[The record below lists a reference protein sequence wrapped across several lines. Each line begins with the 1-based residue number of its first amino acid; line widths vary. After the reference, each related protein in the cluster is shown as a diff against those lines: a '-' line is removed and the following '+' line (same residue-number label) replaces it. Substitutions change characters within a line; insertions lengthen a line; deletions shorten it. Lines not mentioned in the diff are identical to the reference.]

1 MQPILNIEQIRE
13 WDKFTIEN
21 EPISS
26 IDLMERAATAF
37 TKRFLEVIEKE
48 DPNILLIAS
57 KGNNGGDGLVA
68 GRLLNEKGYSVDIL
82 IADIQQN
89 GSQDFN
95 INLDRLDKKR
105 IPYKYLNKYDD
116 IPDFSSY
123 DYIIDA
129 LFGSGLHRPVT
140 GYWAELIEAIN
151 SSNKPVYSLD
161 IPSGMYAD
169 KTIDGIAI
177 KCDTCFTFETTKL
190 GMLMSDNAEILKD
203 WKTVSIGLKK
213 EFLTTIDIKNYL
225 IEKSDIK
232 SILRPRNKFDHK
244 GKYGHALISGG
255 NKGMIGASVLSS
267 KACLKTGAGLVT
279 ALVPD
284 IGYNI
289 LQTVIPEVM
298 TLSGYGNDFLSAV
311 PPLKK
316 YSAIGIG
323 PGLGKHDFTIDFL
336 NEFLEK
342 ADIPLV
348 IDADALNIIAENNYL
363 IKKIPEN
370 SILTP
375 HPGEFARLFGPSA
388 NSFERLDLLRQKAK
402 EFKIFIVLKGAYTAI
417 ATPAGTVY
425 FNNTGN
431 PGMATAG
438 SGDVLTGMIT
448 GLLSQGYSPLEASI
462 TGVFLHGLAGDIA
475 GKRNGH
481 YSLIAGDIVD
491 NISNA
496 FLDIG
501 VD

>member
-21 EPISS
+21 EPINS

-48 DPNILLIAS
+48 NPNILLIAS

-213 EFLTTIDIKNYL
+213 EYLTTITIENYL

-232 SILRPRNKFDHK
+232 KILRPRNKFDHK

-388 NSFERLDLLRQKAK
+388 NSFERLYLLRQKAK

>member
-26 IDLMERAATAF
+26 IDLMERAADAF
-37 TKRFLEVIEKE
+37 TKRFLEVIDKE
-48 DPNILLIAS
+48 NPNILIIAS

-68 GRLLNEKGYSVDIL
+68 GRLLNEKGYSADIL
-82 IADIQQN
+82 IADIQPKE
-89 GSQDFN
+89 SDDFR
-95 INLDRLDKKR
+95 INRERLDKKR

-116 IPDFSSY
+116 MPDFNKY

-151 SSNKPVYSLD
+151 NSDKTVYSID

-169 KTIDGIAI
+169 KTIDGIAV
-177 KCDTCFTFETTKL
+177 KCNTCFTFETTKL
-190 GMLMSDNAEILKD
+190 GMLMADNADILKD

-213 EFLTTIDIKNYL
+213 EFLTTIDIENYL

-232 SILRPRNKFDHK
+232 KILRPRNKFDHK

-279 ALVPD
+279 VLVPD

-289 LQTVIPEVM
+289 LQTAIPEAMV
-298 TLSGYGNDFLSAV
+298 LSGYGNDFLSAV
-311 PPLKK
+311 PPLKR

-342 ADIPLV
+342 TDIPPV
-348 IDADALNIIAENNYL
+348 IDADALNLIAENSYL
-363 IKKIPEN
+363 LEKIPEN

-375 HPGEFARLFGPSA
+375 HPGEFARLFGPTA
-388 NSFERLDLLRQKAK
+388 NSFERLELLRNKAK
-402 EFKIFIVLKGAYTAI
+402 EYKIFIVLKGAYTAI
-417 ATPAGTVY
+417 ATPDGKVY

-448 GLLSQGYSPLEASI
+448 GLLAQGYSPLEASI

-481 YSLIAGDIVD
+481 YSLIAGDIID
-491 NISNA
+491 NIGNA

-501 VD
+501 VE

>member
-1 MQPILNIEQIRE
+1 MQAVLNIEQIRE

-21 EPISS
+21 EPVSS

-48 DPNILLIAS
+48 NPNILIVAS
-57 KGNNGGDGLVA
+57 KGNNGGDGLVT
-68 GRLLNEKGYSVDIL
+68 GRLLNEKGYTADIL
-82 IADIQQN
+82 IADIQPKE
-89 GSQDFN
+89 SKDFS
-95 INLDRLDKKR
+95 INLGRLNTKR

-116 IPDFSSY
+116 LPEFTSY

-129 LFGSGLHRPVT
+129 IFGSGLHRPVT
-140 GYWAELIEAIN
+140 GFWAELINAIN
-151 SSNKPVYSLD
+151 DSKRPVYSID

-169 KTIDGIAI
+169 KPTDGIAI
-177 KCDTCFTFETTKL
+177 KCQTCFTFETTKQ
-190 GMLMSDNAEILKD
+190 GMLMPDNAETLKD
-203 WKTVSIGLKK
+203 WKSVSIGLKK
-213 EFLTTIDIKNYL
+213 EYLQTIHIENYL

-232 SILRPRNKFDHK
+232 KILKPRNKFDHK

-255 NKGMIGASVLSS
+255 NKGMIGATVLSA
-267 KACLKTGAGLVT
+267 KACLKTGAGLVSTLIPDVGYDIVQT
-279 ALVPD
+279 A
-284 IGYNI
+284 
-289 LQTVIPEVM
+289 IPEVM
-298 TLSGYGNDFLSAV
+298 TLSGFGNDFLSAV
-311 PPLKK
+311 PSLKR

-342 ADIPLV
+342 TDIPIV
-348 IDADALNIIAENNYL
+348 IDADALNIIAENKHL
-363 IKKIPEN
+363 LKKIPAN
-370 SILTP
+370 SVLTP
-375 HPGEFARLFGPSA
+375 HPGEFARLFGPTA
-388 NSFERLDLLRQKAK
+388 NSFERIKLLRKKAK
-402 EFKIFIVLKGAYTAI
+402 ELNLFIVLKGAYTAI
-417 ATPAGTVY
+417 ASPDGTVY

-448 GLLSQGYSPLEASI
+448 ALLAQGYDSLEAST

-475 GKRNGH
+475 GKVKGH
-481 YSLIAGDIVD
+481 YSLLAGDIID

-501 VD
+501 IG

>member
-213 EFLTTIDIKNYL
+213 EYLTTITIENYL

-232 SILRPRNKFDHK
+232 KILRPRNKFDHK

-417 ATPAGTVY
+417 VTPAGTVY

-475 GKRNGH
+475 SKRNGH
-481 YSLIAGDIVD
+481 YSLIAGDIIN